1 MKKLKYVCLLAFVVP
16 LIGCNQNASNV
27 IDVASYVDTTGKR
40 DCSRKIQELINKNP
54 HRTLYFRDG
63 TYLLD
68 HQILTPGDPDKSV
81 DLQLSNYAILKA
93 SNRYQVKRTGEYD
106 HTYQDE
112 YLYMVCLGGLDRE
125 NQITKIGSNFS
136 LTGGII
142 DGNGRAAGIEIA
154 GGRETRVQ
162 NVSMKNVQVGLRIAK
177 GVNNGSSDADIRDMS
192 IICNDDKESY
202 GLILQ
207 GSDNT
212 ASNIRIGHVTHGV
225 YTNGGSNLLSYV
237 HPLHNG
243 DCLAKNYDDSVGF
256 EIDNYTQLNNCYSDN
271 FRIAYQINDSHSFIT
286 DCIAWWF
293 NAGGS
298 LREEYAVSKKAD
310 QFNATITNFAIGV
323 KDKEKVTDPDVHP
336 KIMIGDAVT
345 EETKGEGTIH
355 NIHARNR
362 KLITDIRENDNKTG
376 YIPTDN
382 SLLKFYFDSE
392 EIIHDY
398 K

>member
-1 MKKLKYVCLLAFVVP
+1 MKKIKFLCLLAVALP
-16 LIGCNQNASNV
+16 LFGCNKNNNV
-27 IDVASYVDTTGKR
+27 IDVASYVDITGQR
-40 DCSRKIQELINKNP
+40 DCSDKIQELINNNP

-81 DLQLSNYAILKA
+81 DLQLSNYAILRA
-93 SNRYQVKRTGEYD
+93 SDNYQIKRTGKIEEW
-106 HTYQDE
+106 QDQ

-125 NQITKIGSNFS
+125 NQITKIGSNYSF
-136 LTGGII
+136 TGGII
-142 DGNGRAAGIEIA
+142 DGNGKAAGIEIS

-162 NVSMKNVQVGLRIAK
+162 NVSMKGVQVGLRIAK
-177 GVNNGSSDADIRDMS
+177 GVNSGSSDADIRDMS
-192 IICNDDKESY
+192 IICNDDKDSY

-243 DCLAKNYDDSVGF
+243 NCLAKNYNDSIGF

-271 FRIAYQINDSHSFIT
+271 FRIAYRINESHAFLT

-293 NAGGS
+293 NPGGTE
-298 LREEYAVSKKAD
+298 RDQYAISKKATK
-310 QFNATITNFAIGV
+310 FNATVNNLVMGV
-323 KDKEKVTDPDVHP
+323 KKDDKDPTSTTAT
-336 KIMIGDAVT
+336 IMID
-345 EETKGEGTIH
+345 ETLPSNEIKDDGSIH

-362 KLITDIRENDNKTG
+362 DLITDIDHELYKPNNDSVLIKYLPIDET
-376 YIPTDN
+376 
-382 SLLKFYFDSE
+382 
-392 EIIHDY
+392 IHDY
-398 K
+398 

>member
-1 MKKLKYVCLLAFVVP
+1 MKKLKYLCLLAFVVP
-16 LIGCNQNASNV
+16 LIGCNHNSNIV
-27 IDVASYVDTTGKR
+27 DVASYVDTTGKR
-40 DCSRKIQELINKNP
+40 DSSDKIQELINKNP

-68 HQILTPGDPDKSV
+68 HQILTPGDPTKSV

-93 SNRYQVKRTGEYD
+93 SDNYQVERTGTPEEW
-106 HTYQDE
+106 QDK

-125 NQITKIGSNFS
+125 NDVIAPGSVYS

-142 DGNGRAAGIEIA
+142 DGSGKAAGIEIA

-162 NVSMKNVQVGLRIAK
+162 NVSMKGVQVGLRIAK
-177 GVNNGSSDADIRDMS
+177 GVNGGGSSDADIRDMS
-192 IICNDDKESY
+192 IICNDDKDSY

-207 GSDNT
+207 GGDNT

-225 YTNGGSNLLSYV
+225 HTYGGSNLLSYI

-243 DCLAKNYDDSVGF
+243 DCLTNNYDESVGF

-271 FRIAYQINDSHSFIT
+271 FRVAYQINDSHAFLT

-293 NAGGS
+293 NPGGAK
-298 LREEYAVSKKAD
+298 RDQYAISKKTNK
-310 QFNATITNFAIGV
+310 FNATINNFVMGV
-323 KDKEKVTDPDVHP
+323 KKDDKDPTTTTAT
-336 KIMIGDAVT
+336 IMIDKSPSTIEDDGS
-345 EETKGEGTIH
+345 IH

-362 KLITDIRENDNKTG
+362 DLITDIDDTSFK
-376 YIPTDN
+376 PTPN
-382 SLLKFYFDSE
+382 SILSKYLPNE
-392 EIIHDY
+392 EIVHGYDD
-398 K
+398 